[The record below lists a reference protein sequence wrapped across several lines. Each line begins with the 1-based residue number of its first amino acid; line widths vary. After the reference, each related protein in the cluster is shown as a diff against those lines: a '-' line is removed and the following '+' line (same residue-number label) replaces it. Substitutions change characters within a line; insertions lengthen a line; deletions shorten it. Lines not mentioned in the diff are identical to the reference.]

1 MDATTELNHMRQ
13 DEEAVYMRHAWSIV
27 RSNGS
32 MVRVS
37 ACWSQSIMQSGS
49 RHVAS
54 CKLLLDLR
62 TACLPVRILCMGRV

>member
-32 MVRVS
+32 MV
-37 ACWSQSIMQSGS
+37 
-49 RHVAS
+49 
-54 CKLLLDLR
+54 
-62 TACLPVRILCMGRV
+62 